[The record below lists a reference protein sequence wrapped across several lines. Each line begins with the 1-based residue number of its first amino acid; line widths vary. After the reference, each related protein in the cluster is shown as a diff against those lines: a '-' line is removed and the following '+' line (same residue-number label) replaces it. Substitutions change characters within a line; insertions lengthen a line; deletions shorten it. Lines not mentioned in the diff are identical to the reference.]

1 VTARADAEV
10 RTLQGVRVLRS
21 GFCVLRIPAPSD
33 SGDIMNNDALSGRRG
48 GIHAARQPT
57 RGRFSTRPCKTR
69 SRHLALPI
77 YLWYLQCIYNDPI
90 EP

>member
-1 VTARADAEV
+1 
-10 RTLQGVRVLRS
+10 
-21 GFCVLRIPAPSD
+21 
-33 SGDIMNNDALSGRRG
+33 MNNDALSGRRG